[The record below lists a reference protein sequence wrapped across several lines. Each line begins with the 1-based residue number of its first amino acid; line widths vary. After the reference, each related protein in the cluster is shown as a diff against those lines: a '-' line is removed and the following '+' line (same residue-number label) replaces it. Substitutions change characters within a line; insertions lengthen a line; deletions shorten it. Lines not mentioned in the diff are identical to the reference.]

1 MKHAL
6 TFAAFNMRDKMKI
19 KFITILG
26 LLFLIGCSK
35 SSVEYFELSKEK
47 LKNNQPDLALKDLG
61 KLLEKYPN
69 DSLASNALYK
79 MSTIHLNWHNDLS
92 SGFDVLEKLVKNY
105 PKSKQGKQA
114 KIEIDEF
121 PDFVLNKTESLRKKE
136 MTKEAVD
143 HLMFLIEN
151 YSKHKLLSKAQ
162 YMLGDIY
169 MNDLRD
175 FNTAIQEY
183 RKVIETYSG
192 SEQEPHA
199 LFMIGYVYANILND
213 TKSAKIEYEE
223 FLSRF
228 PKHELSPSVK
238 FEIDYLGKNVDE
250 IPALKHITS

>member
-1 MKHAL
+1 M
-6 TFAAFNMRDKMKI
+6 
-19 KFITILG
+19 
-26 LLFLIGCSK
+26 
-35 SSVEYFELSKEK
+35 EK
-47 LKNNQPDLALKDLG
+47 LINR
-61 KLLEKYPN
+61 YPN

-79 MSTIHLNWHNDLS
+79 ISTIHLNWQNDLS
-92 SGFDVLEKLVKNY
+92 SGFDALEKLVNSY
-105 PKSKQGKQA
+105 PNSKQGGQA
-114 KIEIDEF
+114 KIEIEEF
-121 PDFVLNKTESLRKKE
+121 PDYILNKTESLRKKE
-136 MTKEAVD
+136 MTKEAVEY
-143 HLMFLIEN
+143 LMFLIEN
-151 YSKHKLLSKAQ
+151 YSKHKLLPKAQ

-183 RKVIETYSG
+183 RKVIEFYSG

-213 TKSAKIEYEE
+213 TRSAKVEYEE

-238 FEIDYLGKNVDE
+238 FEIQYLGKSVDE

>member
-1 MKHAL
+1 MKL
-6 TFAAFNMRDKMKI
+6 
-19 KFITILG
+19 KFIIILG

-35 SSVEYFELSKEK
+35 SSIELFELSKEK
-47 LKNNQPDLALKDLG
+47 LKNNQPDLALKDLE
-61 KLLEKYPN
+61 KLLKKFPN

-79 MSTIHLNWHNDLS
+79 ISVIHLNWKNDLS
-92 SGFDVLEKLVKNY
+92 SGFDALEKLAKSY
-105 PKSKQGKQA
+105 PKSKQGEQA
-114 KIEIDEF
+114 KIEMEEF
-121 PDFVLNKTESLRKKE
+121 PDYILNKTESLRKKE
-136 MTKEAVD
+136 MTKEAVES
-143 HLMFLIEN
+143 LMFLIEN
-151 YSKHKLLSKAQ
+151 YSKHKLLPKAQ

-183 RKVIETYSG
+183 RKVIEFYAG

-213 TKSAKIEYEE
+213 TRSAKVEYEE

-238 FEIDYLGKNVDE
+238 FEIQYLGKSVDE

>member
-6 TFAAFNMRDKMKI
+6 TFASFNMRDKMKI

-35 SSVEYFELSKEK
+35 SSIEYFELSKEK
-47 LKNNQPDLALKDLG
+47 LNNNQPELALKDLR

-79 MSTIHLNWHNDLS
+79 MSTIHLNWKNDLS
-92 SGFDVLEKLVKNY
+92 SGFESLERLVKTY
-105 PKSKQGKQA
+105 PASKQGAQA
-114 KIEIDEF
+114 KIEIEEF
-121 PDFVLNKTESLRKKE
+121 PDYVLNKTESLRKKE

-143 HLMFLIEN
+143 HLMYLIEN

-183 RKVIETYSG
+183 RKVIKNYSG

-213 TKSAKIEYEE
+213 TNSAKIEYEK

-238 FEIDYLGKNVDE
+238 FEIDYLGKSVDE